1 MIVRRASVL
10 VVAALAALIAIAAPA
25 AAGESKSDKALL
37 KAGVITKA
45 DVPPDWTSK
54 KSSQSDQPLRSQ
66 ECKDIKKAV
75 DNAKKKTPRQRSRDF
90 EPSGTSATSAQDTV
104 YAFKNVSGATKFI
117 ANYSNPSAN
126 ACFEALANELA
137 TSQPTAGTPGVAPI
151 TDLQGVG
158 DDAVGYEITVPFT
171 AGGESTTLYVDFV
184 VVRQGRAVLGFG
196 FSNRD
201 ERIPEGPSIVQSVVG
216 RVADTQSS
224 A

>member
-10 VVAALAALIAIAAPA
+10 VVAALAALTALAAPA

-66 ECKDIKKAV
+66 ECKDIKTAV

-104 YAFKNVSGATKFI
+104 YVFKNVSGATKFI
-117 ANYSNPSAN
+117 ANYSDPSAN
-126 ACFEALANELA
+126 ACFQALANELA
-137 TSQPTAGTPGVAPI
+137 TSQPTAGTLVLHPSPI
-151 TDLQGVG
+151 SKGSAT
-158 DDAVGYEITVPFT
+158 
-171 AGGESTTLYVDFV
+171 
-184 VVRQGRAVLGFG
+184 
-196 FSNRD
+196 
-201 ERIPEGPSIVQSVVG
+201 
-216 RVADTQSS
+216 TQSDTRS
-224 A
+224 PCPSRRAERAPLCTSTSSWSVRDGQYSGSGSQTGMSESPKGRRSSNP